1 VKGKNLNV
9 SLRVNSVKQSQ
20 EIAEPVPSF
29 FEIASADF
37 VNLAMTSEESR
48 SSQ

>member
-1 VKGKNLNV
+1 VKGKNLII
-9 SLRVNSVKQSQ
+9 LLMVNFVKQSQ
-20 EIAEPVPSF
+20 GIAEPVPSF

-37 VNLAMTSEESR
+37 INLAMTSDESR